1 MKYKCKKCDHTPFQ
15 TKYGLA
21 KHVSVKHKS
30 QGAKCKICGKNML
43 HYHLPDHMDSH
54 SLTDRYICKKKVKG
68 RGVVCNKGY
77 KQKSAIRRHLKNDH
91 KGKALGSANVEIKDV
106 NELEYEMKEDYV
118 VNEEERELAADEVN
132 KLVDVWG
139 QEVYVQYILCL
150 RVFGWVW

>member
-15 TKYGLA
+15 MKYGLA

-54 SLTDRYICKKKVKG
+54 SLTDRYICKEKVKG

-77 KQKSAIRRHLKNDH
+77 KKKSAIQRHLKNDH

-106 NELEYEMKEDYV
+106 NELEY
-118 VNEEERELAADEVN
+118 
-132 KLVDVWG
+132 
-139 QEVYVQYILCL
+139 
-150 RVFGWVW
+150 

>member
-1 MKYKCKKCDHTPFQ
+1 
-15 TKYGLA
+15 
-21 KHVSVKHKS
+21 
-30 QGAKCKICGKNML
+30 ML
-43 HYHLPDHMDSH
+43 HYHLLDHMDSH
-54 SLTDRYICKKKVKG
+54 SLMDRYICKEKVKG

-77 KQKSAIRRHLKNDH
+77 KQKSAIRWHLKNDH

-139 QEVYVQYILCL
+139 QEVYVQ
-150 RVFGWVW
+150 